1 MAEQRSGCLVTCA
14 CKTLTAERHKRAG
27 HALLSRAAMRKP
39 LLTNALLCELEK
51 DRHHSQHS
59 GPLHTLGAKRMH
71 SPSAQLSKGF
81 CARLHDVSTKGH
93 PW

>member
-1 MAEQRSGCLVTCA
+1 MACKERRRSRRGSLSQAARMAEQRSGCLVTCA

-59 GPLHTLGAKRMH
+59 GPPTHAW
-71 SPSAQLSKGF
+71 
-81 CARLHDVSTKGH
+81 C
-93 PW
+93 